1 MNPLDERMH
10 AVGDVPAWSESYYFN
25 FVDPD
30 RRIGMFTRMGFRPGD
45 GWADGLHAVYL
56 GGDRVAFTYGRRDI
70 EPDLHRYDHE
80 VFKRLERSTDARLKY
95 VIYKTNA
102 DFLLVSIGVF
112 DNPGQWLAHR
122 LPHVQMPKY
131 RAGEPT
137 EEASMGRGKTYY
149 HFAWSYSQQVNR
161 GHPGITE
168 VLEKLSVGFDRY
180 IRVLSHMRGEYLD
193 LMKALSTGEIY
204 HLERNVNKEQE
215 RQDLKKGQDAFL
227 DSWLAWRRTGT
238 PESLEEVR
246 RSAAVIRALDPDF
259 HFNEDEAAPDL
270 PIIVAPDEQ
279 RADGTR
285 VRQRR
290 A

>member
-1 MNPLDERMH
+1 L
-10 AVGDVPAWSESYYFN
+10 ALLSASTTS
-25 FVDPD
+25 
-30 RRIGMFTRMGFRPGD
+30 
-45 GWADGLHAVYL
+45 A
-56 GGDRVAFTYGRRDI
+56 
-70 EPDLHRYDHE
+70 
-80 VFKRLERSTDARLKY
+80 LERSTDARLKY

-102 DFLLVSIGVF
+102 DFLLISIGVF

-122 LPHVQMPKY
+122 LPHVQMPKN

-215 RQDLKKGQDAFL
+215 RQDLKKCQDAFL

-238 PESLEEVR
+238 PESLDEVR
-246 RSAAVIRALDPDF
+246 KSAAVIRALDPEFQF
-259 HFNEDEAAPDL
+259 HEDEKAPDL
-270 PIIVAPDEQ
+270 PMILAPDEC

>member
-1 MNPLDERMH
+1 MESSRQLFVDMKDDTRRLRPSYVFMMRCLLYSRLETGNET
-10 AVGDVPAWSESYYFN
+10 GTDVPDEDVNVYLAHLLQSFS
-25 FVDPD
+25 DPD
-30 RRIGMFTRMGFRPGD
+30 YVEGARP
-45 GWADGLHAVYL
+45 Y
-56 GGDRVAFTYGRRDI
+56 
-70 EPDLHRYDHE
+70 LHRYDHE

-122 LPHVQMPKY
+122 LPQVQPMKP
-131 RAGEPT
+131 RTGEPS

-215 RQDLKKGQDAFL
+215 RQQLKESQDAFL
-227 DSWLAWRRTGT
+227 DSWLAWRRSGSA
-238 PESLEEVR
+238 ESLEELR
-246 RSAAVIRALDPDF
+246 RHAAAIRAVDPEF
-259 HFNEDEAAPDL
+259 QFTEDGIAPEVPDAAPD
-270 PIIVAPDEQ
+270 
-279 RADGTR
+279 R
-285 VRQRR
+285 VIRPARPPMRQRKT
-290 A
+290 

>member
-1 MNPLDERMH
+1 MPALFEAGTGNET
-10 AVGDVPAWSESYYFN
+10 GTDVPDEDVNVYLAHLLQSFS
-25 FVDPD
+25 DPD
-30 RRIGMFTRMGFRPGD
+30 YVEGARP
-45 GWADGLHAVYL
+45 Y
-56 GGDRVAFTYGRRDI
+56 
-70 EPDLHRYDHE
+70 LHRYDHE

-122 LPHVQMPKY
+122 LPRSSRRSQGPGAV
-131 RAGEPT
+131 RR
-137 EEASMGRGKTYY
+137 SVDGRGKTYY

-204 HLERNVNKEQE
+204 HLERNINKEQE
-215 RQDLKKGQDAFL
+215 RQQLKESQDAFL
-227 DSWLAWRRTGT
+227 DSWLAWRRSGS
-238 PESLEEVR
+238 PESLES
-246 RSAAVIRALDPDF
+246 SAGTPPPSGPSIRNSTSPK
-259 HFNEDEAAPDL
+259 
-270 PIIVAPDEQ
+270 
-279 RADGTR
+279 TT
-285 VRQRR
+285 
-290 A
+290 

>member
-1 MNPLDERMH
+1 MESSRQLFVDMKDDTRRLRPSYVFMMRCLLYSRLETGNET
-10 AVGDVPAWSESYYFN
+10 GTDVPDEDVNVYLAHLLQSFS
-25 FVDPD
+25 DPD
-30 RRIGMFTRMGFRPGD
+30 YVEGARP
-45 GWADGLHAVYL
+45 Y
-56 GGDRVAFTYGRRDI
+56 
-70 EPDLHRYDHE
+70 LHRYDHE

-122 LPHVQMPKY
+122 LPQVQPSKP
-131 RAGEPT
+131 RAGEPS

-204 HLERNVNKEQE
+204 HLERNINKEQE
-215 RQDLKKGQDAFL
+215 RQQLKESQDAFL
-227 DSWLAWRRTGT
+227 DSWLAWRRSGS
-238 PESLEEVR
+238 PESLEELR
-246 RSAAVIRALDPDF
+246 RHAAAIRAVDPEF
-259 HFNEDEAAPDL
+259 HFTEDDMTPEIPKLAPD
-270 PIIVAPDEQ
+270 PIRPPRTPA
-279 RADGTR
+279 
-285 VRQRR
+285 RQRKP
-290 A
+290 

>member
-1 MNPLDERMH
+1 M
-10 AVGDVPAWSESYYFN
+10 ESSRQL
-25 FVDPD
+25 FVDMKD
-30 RRIGMFTRMGFRPGD
+30 DTRRLCPSYVFMMRCLLYSRLETGNETGTD
-45 GWADGLHAVYL
+45 VADEDVNVYL
-56 GGDRVAFTYGRRDI
+56 AHLLQSFSDPEYVESARPY
-70 EPDLHRYDHE
+70 LHRYDHE

-122 LPHVQMPKY
+122 LPQVQAPKN

-215 RQDLKKGQDAFL
+215 RQDLKQGQDAFL

-259 HFNEDEAAPDL
+259 HFNEDDNALDL
-270 PIIVAPDEQ
+270 PVIQAPGKS
-279 RADGTR
+279 RAAGSR
-285 VRQRR
+285 VRQRKL
-290 A
+290 